1 MVTQSHKLIF
11 IILSLTKKDIRSR
24 FLQSNI
30 KIKIR
35 ILTAENKK
43 TESQV
48 PEQEQQILVEHIENC
63 RRQKANIAFQMDREN
78 VAEGAFAKMLTESF
92 EEKEEVKEEKDA

>member
-1 MVTQSHKLIF
+1 MRVMKMSEERKVTINEKEYDFNEL
-11 IILSLTKKDIRSR
+11 
-24 FLQSNI
+24 
-30 KIKIR
+30 
-35 ILTAENKK
+35 A
-43 TESQV
+43 
-48 PEQEQQILVEHIENC
+48 QEQQILVEHIENC